1 MRQVTIKI
9 ISDSGNQMP
18 NPNGGDNSNKPK
30 ANAKNTTE
38 KQTAGGAMAVYLAR
52 RAYYLIKG
60 QATQYATKYFNAS
73 EMYKE
78 KIMIDNAV
86 STIDFGV
93 DLFTSG
99 MVTAKMMAGTA
110 LGGVGGFVI
119 GTAVAALTKGVQRFN
134 ELSNETQKLI
144 DSSYGNYFNATRAGF
159 VAGGHNT
166 EN

>member
-1 MRQVTIKI
+1 MNQVLIKI
-9 ISDSGNQMP
+9 ISDSDNQTP
-18 NPNGGDNSNKPK
+18 NPNASEGGNANGKPDPR
-30 ANAKNTTE
+30 AKKT
-38 KQTAGGAMAVYLAR
+38 KKKKSDSQIMAIYFAR
-52 RAYYLIKG
+52 KAYYLAKG
-60 QATQYATKYFNAS
+60 QATQCATKYFNAS

-78 KIMIDNAV
+78 KIMVDNAM

-93 DLFTSG
+93 DLFSAGITG
-99 MVTAKMMAGTA
+99 AKY
-110 LGGVGGFVI
+110 GGVAGFFI
-119 GTAVAALTKGVQRFN
+119 GTTFAALAKGVQRFN